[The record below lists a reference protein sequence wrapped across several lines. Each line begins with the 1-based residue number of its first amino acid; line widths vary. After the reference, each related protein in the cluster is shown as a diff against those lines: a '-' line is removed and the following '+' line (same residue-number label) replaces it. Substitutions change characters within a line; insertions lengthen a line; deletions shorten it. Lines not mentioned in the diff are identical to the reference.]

1 LAAKQRRS
9 NRRILVTYLATLA
22 IIQAVGLISLYIFR
36 GFFRRNPLL
45 ILLVGFLLGTAL
57 PIILGL
63 IFHRWMR
70 SLR

>member
-1 LAAKQRRS
+1 LAAKRRS

>member
-1 LAAKQRRS
+1 LAAKRRS

-22 IIQAVGLISLYIFR
+22 IIQAVGFISLYIFR

-45 ILLVGFLLGTAL
+45 ILLVGFLLGTVL

>member
-1 LAAKQRRS
+1 MAAKQRRS

>member
-1 LAAKQRRS
+1 MAAKRRRS
-9 NRRILVTYLATLA
+9 NRRILVTYLAVLA

-63 IFHRWMR
+63 IFHRWIR

>member
-1 LAAKQRRS
+1 LAAEKRRS
-9 NRRILVTYLATLA
+9 NRRILTTYLAILGL
-22 IIQAVGLISLYIFR
+22 IQAIGLLALYIFR

-57 PIILGL
+57 PITLGL

>member
-1 LAAKQRRS
+1 M
-9 NRRILVTYLATLA
+9 LVM
-22 IIQAVGLISLYIFR
+22 IQAVGLISLYIFR

-63 IFHRWMR
+63 IFHRWIR

>member
-1 LAAKQRRS
+1 MAAKRRS